1 MTPEARASSRGLR
14 SRASRERSM
23 ASRPQGQAAARE
35 KASRKG
41 KGKRKGRVRAAEDT
55 RPGVPM
61 RVVPILREPPPRPRL
76 SRELREGREGR
87 REGRAGGQVGG
98 GGGSGRGTLASNV
111 AREPFGEWDCGRDPV
126 EMLRRQ
132 GDRGAPKAEGSWARF
147 EGLLPSEPWS
157 LCGHHLNNAGSTL
170 PLVRTII
177 GAEVHQRSTSRRT
190 QAKSDSDLALPRQG
204 LDPGRRRAPLRP
216 PGQARAP
223 QRGYPRQPKKAPP
236 ALPVVR
242 KRPTAPAR
250 RLAQEEA
257 EAVDANVYWET
268 PFNHAHQEARVF
280 QVSDYVSKERA
291 IITAGRTNAWELGRA
306 RHMRASSE
314 KRPGGW

>member
-1 MTPEARASSRGLR
+1 MSC
-14 SRASRERSM
+14 
-23 ASRPQGQAAARE
+23 
-35 KASRKG
+35 G
-41 KGKRKGRVRAAEDT
+41 K
-55 RPGVPM
+55 
-61 RVVPILREPPPRPRL
+61 
-76 SRELREGREGR
+76 
-87 REGRAGGQVGG
+87 AGGGRGRHAGG
-98 GGGSGRGTLASNV
+98 EGEGGWGSGRGALASSV
-111 AREPFGEWDCGRDPV
+111 AREPFGEWDSGRDPV

-170 PLVRTII
+170 PFVRTIM

-257 EAVDANVYWET
+257 EAVDAKVYWET
-268 PFNHAHQEARVF
+268 PFHHRNQEARVF

-291 IITAGRTNAWELGRA
+291 IITAGRTNALKLGRA
-306 RHMRASSE
+306 CHLRAPSE